1 MSSTSGAGP
10 RAVAGPALA
19 VAGLMLMAACSN
31 RQASVN
37 RRPQGGSGTAS
48 IVNGIQQITIKAGD
62 TYRFDPA
69 TITVHPGRITILLVN
84 DGKGAPHNWTLSG
97 LPGVATPLAA
107 SGQTRSVTFSAPAP
121 GTYRFVCT
129 IHVKQGQTGKL
140 VVLPR

>member
-1 MSSTSGAGP
+1 MSPMSRSGS
-10 RAVAGPALA
+10 RTVAGPVAA
-19 VAGLMLMAACSN
+19 VATLVVLVGCSN
-31 RQASVN
+31 TEPSVN

-48 IVNGIQQITIKAGD
+48 VVNGIQEITVKAGD
-62 TYRFDPA
+62 TFRFEPA
-69 TITVHPGRITILLVN
+69 TITVHPGRITVLLVN

-107 SGQTRSVTFSAPAP
+107 AGQSRTVTFTAPAP